1 MQNDEQELQEMQ
13 NEEQPQQK
21 DHHEEQLHHAMQ
33 FQNQDKDQT
42 HQDSQIQMELGS
54 GNNVEVSGFVVF
66 FSFYLI
72 TFSPN
77 LSKNM
82 STYFA
87 VVTIYT

>member
-1 MQNDEQELQEMQ
+1 MRH
-13 NEEQPQQK
+13 EEQPQQE
-21 DHHEEQLHHAMQ
+21 DQHDEQLHHEMQ
-33 FQNQDKDQT
+33 FENQDNFEDQT
-42 HQDSQIQMELGS
+42 HQDSRIQMELGS

>member
-1 MQNDEQELQEMQ
+1 
-13 NEEQPQQK
+13 
-21 DHHEEQLHHAMQ
+21 
-33 FQNQDKDQT
+33 
-42 HQDSQIQMELGS
+42 MELGS

-87 VVTIYT
+87 VVTIYTWFVSVYQYFCSNS